1 MDDSLH
7 YLLMADHTLFQK
19 LLFSGIR
26 DTSLTLGQPKVLDY
40 LSEHNGAIQ
49 KEIAFGCHIEPASL
63 TSVLNG
69 MEKKGLIKREMQN
82 GNRRSQY
89 IYMTEK
95 GRNLSEIIKS
105 QFEKI
110 EEDALNGFSEDE
122 VQQLLEYLKKI
133 YINLYNVK

>member
-1 MDDSLH
+1 MVS
-7 YLLMADHTLFQK
+7 QK
-19 LLFSGIR
+19 F
-26 DTSLTLGQPKVLDY
+26 LTIFL
-40 LSEHNGAIQ
+40 NITGAIQ

-89 IYMTEK
+89 VYMTEK
-95 GRNLSEIIKS
+95 GRKLSEIIKS

-110 EEDALNGFSEDE
+110 EDDALNGFSEDE

-133 YINLYNVK
+133 YINLYNGK

>member
-1 MDDSLH
+1 
-7 YLLMADHTLFQK
+7 
-19 LLFSGIR
+19 
-26 DTSLTLGQPKVLDY
+26 
-40 LSEHNGAIQ
+40 
-49 KEIAFGCHIEPASL
+49 
-63 TSVLNG
+63 

-133 YINLYNVK
+133 YINLYNGK